1 MRSRESDRLMLSRL
15 PTRCKQ
21 CREKFSEEDRAQHRR
36 IHSACIPAYADA
48 QEAKAQ
54 RKAEKQARMA
64 AKVERALDRQ
74 KKAEQKRIPDLIK
87 EAQTAF
93 NAWVRA
99 RDADERCISCG
110 VLLSR
115 EAIGGG
121 FDAGHY
127 RSRGSAAHLAFHEDN
142 CHGQC
147 KRCNRYGAGMAVDYR
162 IGLVRRIGVERVE
175 ALEASNAPKKW
186 ERGELVAIKALYVKR
201 LKEMK
206 ARMAC

>member
-1 MRSRESDRLMLSRL
+1 MLL
-15 PTRCKQ
+15 PTLKEKTCAQCGTQFRPFSSTSRVCSPVCASKWVRAENKQ
-21 CREKFSEEDRAQHRR
+21 DRAQL
-36 IHSACIPAYADA
+36 
-48 QEAKAQ
+48 KA
-54 RKAEKQARMA
+54 RKQA
-64 AKVERALDRQ
+64 L
-74 KKAEQKRIPDLIK
+74 KRIPDLIK

-127 RSRGSAAHLAFHEDN
+127 RSRGSAKHLAFHEDN

-162 IGLVRRIGVERVE
+162 IGLVRRIGLSAVE
-175 ALEASNAPKKW
+175 ALEASNTPHKW
-186 ERGELVAIKALYVKR
+186 QRDELIAIRAQYVEK
-201 LKEMK
+201 LKELK
-206 ARMAC
+206 RSRG

>member
-1 MRSRESDRLMLSRL
+1 MLLAVLNEKACAHCGSMFRPFSSTSRVCSPICASRWVKAKN
-15 PTRCKQ
+15 TQ
-21 CREKFSEEDRAQHRR
+21 ERAQFK
-36 IHSACIPAYADA
+36 
-48 QEAKAQ
+48 E
-54 RKAEKQARMA
+54 RKAK
-64 AKVERALDRQ
+64 L
-74 KKAEQKRIPDLIK
+74 KRIPDLMK

-127 RSRGSAAHLAFHEDN
+127 RSRGSAKHLAFHEDN

-147 KRCNRYGAGMAVDYR
+147 KRCNRYGAGMAVDFR
-162 IGLVRRIGVERVE
+162 IGLVRRIGLERVE
-175 ALEASNAPKKW
+175 ALETSNEPHKW
-186 ERGELVAIKALYVKR
+186 QRDELIAIRAEYVKK

-206 ARMAC
+206 RGAA

>member
-1 MRSRESDRLMLSRL
+1 MLTSLR
-15 PTRCKQ
+15 PNKCRHCKKRMPEEKARHVLHDDCFAPWLEKQ
-21 CREKFSEEDRAQHRR
+21 LAKQAAAREKKDRA
-36 IHSACIPAYADA
+36 
-48 QEAKAQ
+48 EFKA
-54 RKAEKQARMA
+54 RKAN
-64 AKVERALDRQ
+64 L
-74 KKAEQKRIPDLIK
+74 KRIPDLIK

-127 RSRGSAAHLAFHEDN
+127 RSRGSAQHLAFHEDN

-147 KRCNRYGAGMAVDYR
+147 KRCNRYGAGMAVDFR
-162 IGLVRRIGVERVE
+162 IGLVRRIGLARVE
-175 ALEASNAPKKW
+175 ALEASNEPHKW
-186 ERGELVAIKALYVKR
+186 QRDELIAIRAQYVEKLRELKRSRG
-201 LKEMK
+201 
-206 ARMAC
+206 C

>member
-1 MRSRESDRLMLSRL
+1 MLTAALKPKSCGHCGSTFTPARLMQAVCSPICAARSVKAKN
-15 PTRCKQ
+15 KQ
-21 CREKFSEEDRAQHRR
+21 
-36 IHSACIPAYADA
+36 
-48 QEAKAQ
+48 
-54 RKAEKQARMA
+54 
-64 AKVERALDRQ
+64 ERASIKERKEKL
-74 KKAEQKRIPDLIK
+74 KRIPDLIK

-147 KRCNRYGAGMAVDYR
+147 KRCNRYGAGMAVDFR

-175 ALEASNAPKKW
+175 ALEASNAPHKW
-186 ERGELVAIKALYVKR
+186 ERGELIAIRATYIAKR
-201 LKEMK
+201 KQLLNITPKGKETE
-206 ARMAC
+206 

>member
-1 MRSRESDRLMLSRL
+1 MLTATLKPKPCAHCEALFTPVRPLQRVCSAICAARSVKAKNSQE
-15 PTRCKQ
+15 
-21 CREKFSEEDRAQHRR
+21 RAQTK
-36 IHSACIPAYADA
+36 
-48 QEAKAQ
+48 E
-54 RKAEKQARMA
+54 RKA
-64 AKVERALDRQ
+64 AL
-74 KKAEQKRIPDLIK
+74 KRIPDLLK

-99 RDADERCISCG
+99 RDAEARCISCG

-162 IGLVRRIGVERVE
+162 IGLIRRIGLERVE
-175 ALEASNAPKKW
+175 ALETSNAPKKW
-186 ERGELVAIKALYVKR
+186 ERDELIAIRATYVSK
-201 LKEMK
+201 LKQLK
-206 ARMAC
+206 GATK

>member
-1 MRSRESDRLMLSRL
+1 MLTPALKEKTCAQCGTQFHPFSSTSRVCSPICAIRSGKDA
-15 PTRCKQ
+15 KA
-21 CREKFSEEDRAQHRR
+21 KDRA
-36 IHSACIPAYADA
+36 DT
-48 QEAKAQ
+48 KAL
-54 RKAEKQARMA
+54 KQA
-64 AKVERALDRQ
+64 L
-74 KKAEQKRIPDLIK
+74 KRIPDLLK

-127 RSRGSAAHLAFHEDN
+127 RSRGSAKHLAFHEDN

-162 IGLVRRIGVERVE
+162 IGLVRRIGLERVE
-175 ALEASNAPKKW
+175 ALEASNEPHKW
-186 ERGELVAIKALYVKR
+186 QRDELIAIKAQYVEK
-201 LKEMK
+201 LKVLIKTRPAGKGEG
-206 ARMAC
+206 